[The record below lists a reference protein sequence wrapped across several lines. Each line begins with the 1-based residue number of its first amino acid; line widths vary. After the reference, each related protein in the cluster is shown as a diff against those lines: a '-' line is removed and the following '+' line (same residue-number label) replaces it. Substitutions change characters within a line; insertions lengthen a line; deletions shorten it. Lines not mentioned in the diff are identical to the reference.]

1 MARAKQIKGIDCN
14 GPAVTGIRTALS
26 TRFGEMVSW
35 RNKAVRWKDPEGVH
49 SMRVASRRLRSA
61 LGDFTPYVN
70 KRHLSSI
77 VKQLKSL
84 ADGLGDVRDQD
95 VAITALEELA
105 SRIPTNFSTTFEDL
119 IQERTK
125 IRSEARRELRK
136 FLDKDQ
142 MNELASD
149 FDKAT
154 ELATEIKGQK
164 EESHRY
170 KRVAAA
176 IIRDRL
182 KEFEE
187 LSVSFY
193 NPLDDVKL
201 HDMRIAG
208 KRLRY
213 AIELFEPCWTANI
226 SSFAKEAA
234 ALQSALGRLHD
245 CDVWIQSFRKPILTS
260 KRSKQE
266 DVHET
271 YLWLFNHFNTLRNT
285 YFEEAF
291 SLWKQWESERVSSQ
305 LRQALKKR

>member
-1 MARAKQIKGIDCN
+1 
-14 GPAVTGIRTALS
+14 
-26 TRFGEMVSW
+26 
-35 RNKAVRWKDPEGVH
+35 
-49 SMRVASRRLRSA
+49 
-61 LGDFTPYVN
+61 PYVN
-70 KRHLSSI
+70 KRHLASI
-77 VKQLKSL
+77 IKQLKSL

-142 MNELASD
+142 MNELASE
-149 FDKAT
+149 FDRAT
-154 ELATEIKGQK
+154 ELATEIKGQN

-201 HDMRIAG
+201 HDMR
-208 KRLRY
+208 
-213 AIELFEPCWTANI
+213 
-226 SSFAKEAA
+226 
-234 ALQSALGRLHD
+234 
-245 CDVWIQSFRKPILTS
+245 
-260 KRSKQE
+260 
-266 DVHET
+266 
-271 YLWLFNHFNTLRNT
+271 
-285 YFEEAF
+285 
-291 SLWKQWESERVSSQ
+291 
-305 LRQALKKR
+305 